1 LLALPPLFPNKE
13 DDGSRGGVGT
23 VEENVGAAPN
33 TGCADGVPKGLL
45 VLLLLL
51 PNKSVGGSRGG
62 GGTVEGNVVEPPNP
76 VDMEEAAMILL
87 STLLSRGANENN
99 EP

>member
-1 LLALPPLFPNKE
+1 M
-13 DDGSRGGVGT
+13 
-23 VEENVGAAPN
+23 
-33 TGCADGVPKGLL
+33 
-45 VLLLLL
+45 LLLLL

-76 VDMEEAAMILL
+76 VDMEEAAILL